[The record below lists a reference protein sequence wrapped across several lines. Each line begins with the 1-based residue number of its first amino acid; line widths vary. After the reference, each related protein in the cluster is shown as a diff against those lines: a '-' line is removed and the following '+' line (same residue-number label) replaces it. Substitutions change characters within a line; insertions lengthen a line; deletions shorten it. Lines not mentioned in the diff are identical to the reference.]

1 MSINLFIEYIPFL
14 IHFNW
19 YTFVLTIIYLYLLQY
34 ILSDPEKMNFN
45 IYTEILYKLSKNS

>member
-34 ILSDPEKMNFN
+34 ILSDPEEMNFN